1 MKPNANIQIF
11 MDDAATADDD
21 DGILSLATTN
31 QIHHQLNSTGVARGR
46 PRHRRLQ

>member
-1 MKPNANIQIF
+1 LDHFFNHQGTPMKPNANIQIF

-31 QIHHQLNSTGVARGR
+31 
-46 PRHRRLQ
+46 